1 MARVTFKNC
10 VQLAF
15 GLIFFYYRREKMT
28 KGRTSKLIKKSR
40 EWILEKK
47 ERRRRQGKST
57 REDTKYTGRSRSGR
71 F

>member
-1 MARVTFKNC
+1 
-10 VQLAF
+10 
-15 GLIFFYYRREKMT
+15 MT
-28 KGRTSKLIKKSR
+28 KGRTTKLVKKSR
-40 EWILEKK
+40 ERILEKK

>member
-1 MARVTFKNC
+1 MKFCN
-10 VQLAF
+10 
-15 GLIFFYYRREKMT
+15 LIFYYREKMT
-28 KGRTSKLIKKSR
+28 KGHASKLVKKSR